1 ANYETFNLE
10 QIEIVKG
17 PGSSRTGRGS
27 TGGSLNM
34 ITKTPHQ
41 GNSFTGSVQ
50 LGTDETKRMTVD
62 GNYQLDDN
70 VAFRLN
76 AMYHDAE
83 VAGRDSVENE
93 RWGVAPSLTLG
104 LGQPTRA
111 TLSYYALRT
120 DDIPDL
126 GIPFADS
133 GNGQV
138 VSPPKVDRSN

>member
-1 ANYETFNLE
+1 
-10 QIEIVKG
+10 
-17 PGSSRTGRGS
+17 
-27 TGGSLNM
+27 
-34 ITKTPHQ
+34 
-41 GNSFTGSVQ
+41 Q
-50 LGTDETKRMTVD
+50 LGTDETKRVTVD

-138 VSPPKVDRSN
+138 VSPPKVDRSNFYGYLDRDYREVETDIATAVIEHDVTDAITLRNTT